1 MSIIAIDH
9 HQESDGVARRI
20 RALVLVC
27 GLGVA
32 GVGLGGCNSS
42 NTALM
47 EANRALQDRN
57 TTLTAENESLS
68 NLVQQ
73 LQGAVAS
80 RDRALSDAQSL
91 ISTLQSGKGGLES
104 QLAGMQDRLNNL
116 NFGSLNVTSAL
127 DPTTDQALRDLAA
140 QHSDLLEYDSQRGVL
155 RFKSDVTFDSG
166 SDVVRAEARST
177 LAQLAGI
184 LNGAASGYDIRVVG
198 HTDSQRLRPATVQK
212 HTTNLRL
219 SADRA
224 ISVRNE
230 LVRNGVSAPRFEI
243 GGRGEFD
250 PMVPNTRS
258 GNTPQNRRVE
268 IYLVKSTGK
277 IGVTAADGMDA
288 AAPEAAPA
296 RSAPVED
303 IMK

>member
-1 MSIIAIDH
+1 MITLTASRLP
-9 HQESDGVARRI
+9 ARSVVR
-20 RALVLVC
+20 VLLAAS
-27 GLGVA
+27 GLAVA
-32 GVGLGGCNSS
+32 GLGLGGCNSS

-57 TTLTAENESLS
+57 TALTAENESLS

-73 LQGAVAS
+73 LQGAVSS
-80 RDRALSDAQSL
+80 RDKALSDAQSL
-91 ISTLQSGKGGLES
+91 ITALQSGKSGLEG

-116 NFGSLNVTSAL
+116 NFGNLNVSAL
-127 DPTTDQALRDLAA
+127 DPATDQALKELAA
-140 QHSDLLEYDSQRGVL
+140 RHSDLLEYDSQRGL
-155 RFKSDVTFDSG
+155 IRFKSDVTFDSG
-166 SDVVRAEARST
+166 SDVVRADAKPT
-177 LAQLAGI
+177 LRALADI
-184 LNGAASGYDIRVVG
+184 LNTSAAGYDIRVIG
-198 HTDSQRLRPATVQK
+198 HTDAQRLSARTAQR
-212 HTTNLRL
+212 HSTNIRL

-230 LVRNGVSAPRFEI
+230 LVSGGVSAPRFEI

-268 IYLVKSTGK
+268 IFLVQSRDK
-277 IGVTAADGMDA
+277 IAVTPAGDPIG
-288 AAPEAAPA
+288 AAPAPAPAPA
-296 RSAPVED
+296 RSAPAED